1 MKILAIEHAAG
12 RAKGIQETISIVA
25 PDADVTVAQVYLGTA
40 LPSFR
45 DFDAI
50 IPGGGPMGVY
60 EIDKPEYDFIKR
72 EADYLKAAI
81 DAGIPI
87 LAICFGHQL
96 VAHILGGEVIRDE
109 NKREIGWFDI
119 SQNPDGQRSKI
130 FSEVPQ
136 SFKLFQFHYDRIA
149 RLPDNVKVLATSDNC
164 DVQALAYESLPIHSA
179 QFHPEISAAQGRAI
193 FESLRDK
200 LEAKGYNVDLLIQ
213 QSDSISEQARRQFFA
228 NFISLLK

>member
-1 MKILAIEHAAG
+1 MKILTIEHAAN
-12 RAKGIQETISIVA
+12 RAKGIQETIELVDPSVEVA
-25 PDADVTVAQVYLGTA
+25 VAQVYLGVA
-40 LPSFR
+40 LPDYK

-60 EIDKPEYDFIKR
+60 EINKPEYSYILR

-81 DAGIPI
+81 DAGTPI

-96 VAHILGGEVIRDE
+96 VAHILGGEVVRDE
-109 NKREIGWFDI
+109 EKKEIGWFDI
-119 SQNPDGQRSKI
+119 KQNSDGL
-130 FSEVPQ
+130 Q
-136 SFKLFQFHYDRIA
+136 SPLFQAIPAEARLFQYHYDRVTK
-149 RLPDNVKVLATSDNC
+149 LPENAKVLATSDDC
-164 DVQALAYESLPIHSA
+164 DVQALEYEGLPIKSV

-200 LEAKGYNVDLLIQ
+200 LETRGYNVDLLIQ
-213 QSDSISEQARRQFFA
+213 QSDTVSEQARRQLFA